1 MNKLIIFI
9 VKQVNDLKK
18 KGVTE
23 LVKKIKIFTY
33 LLAYSPVYFLAFLF
47 YLIILMI
54 KPLVLVRVGEI
65 PCQNFGNLVS
75 STSLYYLKKK
85 HKIDQPLKK
94 FVDLIYLD
102 GSKNISNN
110 YLLNI
115 WKKKM
120 FILPSLFFKQIDQI
134 INIFGSKEIFS
145 IPVLSHNF
153 EYDVDNL
160 FEKYQSIKFSEK
172 EESIGKQELKKFGL
186 KENDKFIC
194 LAVRDGAYNE
204 KIKYY
209 GLNIYSSHNDFRN
222 YDIKSFESA
231 ANALADRGYFV
242 FRMGVKVSKPLVTNN
257 KKIIDYAN
265 SNLRNEFLDIYLG
278 AKCNFCIS
286 TSMGFDDLPYIFNR
300 PMGIMGVPIGD
311 LRTHSERFYL
321 ITKKHF
327 DIKKNKNLSI
337 SEIFSRGLGFAYDQK
352 IFAKKN
358 IRLID
363 YNSDEIKN
371 FCLEACDYFENK
383 IAYDNQAEALQKK
396 FKSLFAS
403 NLKKT
408 DYRKQVKKPLKKIQG
423 TIKSNF
429 YGEFLKQNP
438 DWLN

>member
-1 MNKLIIFI
+1 MSKLIIFF
-9 VKQVNDLKK
+9 VKQVNDIRKR
-18 KGVTE
+18 GVTE

-33 LLAYSPVYFLAFLF
+33 LIAYSPVYFLAFLF
-47 YLIILMI
+47 YIIILMI
-54 KPLVLVRVGEI
+54 KPLVLVRVSQI

-75 STSLYYLKKK
+75 STALYYLKKK
-85 HKIDQPLKK
+85 YKIDQPLKK

-102 GSKNISNN
+102 RSKNISNN
-110 YLLNI
+110 YILNI

-120 FILPSLFFKQIDQI
+120 TILPSLFFKQIDQM

-145 IPVLSHNF
+145 IPILSHNL

-160 FEKYQSIKFSEK
+160 FEKYQPIKFSEE
-172 EESIGKQELKKFGL
+172 EESIGKEELKKFGL
-186 KENDKFIC
+186 KDNDKFIC

-204 KIKYY
+204 KIKHY
-209 GLNIYSSHNDFRN
+209 GLDIDSSHNDFRN

-231 ANALADRGYFV
+231 ANALVDRGYFV
-242 FRMGVKVSKPLVTNN
+242 FRMGVKVSNPLVTNN

-286 TSMGFDDLPYIFNR
+286 TSMGFDDVPYIFNR
-300 PMGIMGVPIGD
+300 PIGIMGVPIGD
-311 LRTHSERFYL
+311 LRTHSKRFYL

-327 DIKKNKNLSI
+327 DIKNNKNLSI
-337 SEIFSRGLGFAYDQK
+337 SEIFSRDLGFAFDQK

-383 IAYDNQAEALQKK
+383 IIYDNQADALQKK

-403 NLKKT
+403 NIKKT
-408 DYRKQVKKPLKKIQG
+408 DYKKQVKKPYKKIQG
-423 TIKSNF
+423 EIKSNF
-429 YGEFLKQNP
+429 YSEFLKQNP